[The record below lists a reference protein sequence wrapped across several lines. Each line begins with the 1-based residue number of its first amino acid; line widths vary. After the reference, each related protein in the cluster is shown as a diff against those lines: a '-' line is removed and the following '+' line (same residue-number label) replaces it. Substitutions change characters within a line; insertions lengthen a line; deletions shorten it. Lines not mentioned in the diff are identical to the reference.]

1 MKITPFTLA
10 GLLPALLV
18 VPVQGQTLGQPVLAT
33 PGTATWLTETTAT
46 GSRMVFTI
54 TGNTVIEWGQFNLGS
69 GSELVFDFVGG
80 DSVANMLNG
89 SSTHF
94 IAGNVTSNGQVGFFA
109 PNAALR
115 VPGKVTAESVTLAT
129 MEVDPAAF
137 NAGSNLNFEAAAGST
152 LSVTGT
158 VRATGGNVLLVGKGV
173 RVGSSGAVEATDTV
187 RMAGGSKVKVER
199 GGIGRRLNVES
210 GDGFVFHMGA
220 SRAGRIEIAA
230 GAEISNG
237 GRLEAGSARQRIFLE
252 VGSGG
257 KISQDPTGIMIGRE
271 SIRGEFDP
279 DGTPVDFN
287 DGDAAQVISSSSVR
301 MPALKRPDGSRAATS
316 RTLVNDVSLS
326 ASADSGRDRKK
337 PATQVASRGNQAK
350 PLLQRGSFFGM
361 RGGGATVAKR

>member
-1 MKITPFTLA
+1 MKITPITLA

-18 VPVQGQTLGQPVLAT
+18 APLYSQGLGGPVLYT
-33 PGTATWLTETTAT
+33 PGTATWLTETTST
-46 GSRMVFTI
+46 GSRTIFTI
-54 TGNTVIEWGQFNLGS
+54 TGNTVLDWGQFNLAS

-94 IAGNVTSNGQVGFFA
+94 ISGNVTSNGNVGFFS
-109 PNAALR
+109 PNSALR
-115 VPGKVTAESVTLAT
+115 VPGSITAKNVTLAT
-129 MEVDPAAF
+129 MDVDPTSF
-137 NAGSNLNFEAAAGST
+137 NSGSNLTFDAVAGST
-152 LSVTGT
+152 LSVTGA

-173 RVGSSGAVEATDTV
+173 RVGSSGTIDATNTI

-199 GGIGRRLNVES
+199 NGLGRRVDVQS

-237 GRLEAGSARQRIFLE
+237 GRLEAGSSRQRIFLE

-279 DGTPVDFN
+279 DGDAAPLHE
-287 DGDAAQVISSSSVR
+287 GDAAQVISSSSVK
-301 MPALKRPDGSRAATS
+301 MPALKRPDGSQAASS

-337 PATQVASRGNQAK
+337 ASTQVASREKTAK

-361 RGGGATVAKR
+361 RGGSATVAKR

>member
-1 MKITPFTLA
+1 MKITPFALA
-10 GLLPALLV
+10 GLFPAFFVAPLYS
-18 VPVQGQTLGQPVLAT
+18 QGPGQPVLST

-54 TGNTVIEWGQFNLGS
+54 TGNTILDWGQFNLAS

-94 IAGNVTSNGQVGFFA
+94 IAGKVTSNGEVGFFA
-109 PNAALR
+109 PNGALR
-115 VPGKVTAESVTLAT
+115 VPGSVTAESVTLAT

-158 VRATGGNVLLVGKGV
+158 VRATDGNVLLVGKGV
-173 RVGSSGAVEATDTV
+173 RVGSSGTVEASDTI

-199 GGIGRRLNVES
+199 GGLGRRLNVES

-230 GAEISNG
+230 GEEISNG
-237 GRLEAGSARQRIFLE
+237 GRLQAGSARQRIFLE

-271 SIRGEFDP
+271 SIRGEFDA
-279 DGTPVDFN
+279 DGEVAPLHE
-287 DGDAAQVISSSSVR
+287 GDAAQVISSSSVR
-301 MPALKRPDGSRAATS
+301 MPALKRPDGSQAASS

-326 ASADSGRDRKK
+326 ASADGGRDRKK
-337 PATQVASRGNQAK
+337 VATQVASRERAAK

-361 RGGGATVAKR
+361 RGGGATVVKR

>member
-1 MKITPFTLA
+1 MKITPLHVA

-18 VPVQGQTLGQPVLAT
+18 APLHSQGLGEPVLST

-54 TGNTVIEWGQFNLGS
+54 TGDTILDWGQFNLAK

-89 SSTHF
+89 SATNF
-94 IAGNVTSNGQVGFFA
+94 ISGNVTSNGNVGFFS
-109 PNAALR
+109 PNGALR
-115 VPGKVTAESVTLAT
+115 VPGTVTAESVTLAT
-129 MEVDPAAF
+129 MTVDPAAF
-137 NAGSNLNFEAAAGST
+137 NAGSNLDFEAVAGST
-152 LSVTGT
+152 LTVTGA

-173 RVGSSGAVEATDTV
+173 RVGSSGTVEAADTV
-187 RMAGGSKVKVER
+187 RMAGGSQVRVER

-220 SRAGRIEIAA
+220 TRAARIEVAA

-237 GRLEAGSARQRIFLE
+237 GRLEAGSSRQRIFLE

-257 KISQDPTGIMIGRE
+257 KISQDPSGIMIGRE
-271 SIRGEFDP
+271 SIRGTFDA
-279 DGTPVDFN
+279 DGDAADFHE
-287 DGDAAQVISSSSVR
+287 GDAAQVISTSSVK
-301 MPALKRPDGSRAATS
+301 MPALKRPDGSQAASS

-337 PATQVASRGNQAK
+337 AANQVASRDKAAK

-361 RGGGATVAKR
+361 RGGSATVAKR